1 MLEESIEYAKIK
13 APLGSSRFTVER
25 LNGDEVE
32 TTLQGSLRN
41 KSKNNRIEKGDWVR
55 IENLGMSVSGSS
67 YKIVERIGNDK
78 DKSVKD
84 LRKNGFLNTKK
95 EVVKESTIL
104 DSNNFEDEVKS
115 DEESGDDFIDDL

>member
-1 MLEESIEYAKIK
+1 MLEEFIEYAKIK

-104 DSNNFEDEVKS
+104 DSSNFEDEVKS
-115 DEESGDDFIDDL
+115 DEESEDDFIDDL

>member
-104 DSNNFEDEVKS
+104 DSSNFEDEVKS
-115 DEESGDDFIDDL
+115 DEESEDDFIDDL

>member
-41 KSKNNRIEKGDWVR
+41 KSKNNRIEKGDRVR
-55 IENLGMSVSGSS
+55 IENLGMSVTGSS

>member
-95 EVVKESTIL
+95 EEVKQSTIL
-104 DSNNFEDEVKS
+104 DSSNFEDEVKS